1 MKTETN
7 FLLIGVL
14 IYLALKIKAKNKKNN
29 REKNVILSF
38 K

>member
-14 IYLALKIKAKNKKNN
+14 IYLALKIKAKKKKITE
-29 REKNVILSF
+29 RKM
-38 K
+38 

>member
-14 IYLALKIKAKNKKNN
+14 IYLALKIKAKKKITE
-29 REKNVILSF
+29 RKM
-38 K
+38 

>member
-14 IYLALKIKAKNKKNN
+14 IYLALKIKAKNKKKITE
-29 REKNVILSF
+29 RKM
-38 K
+38 